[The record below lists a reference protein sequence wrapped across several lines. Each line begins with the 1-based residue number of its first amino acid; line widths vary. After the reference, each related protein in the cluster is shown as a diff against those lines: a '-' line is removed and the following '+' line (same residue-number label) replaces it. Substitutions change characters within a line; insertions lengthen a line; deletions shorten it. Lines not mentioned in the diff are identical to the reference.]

1 MINVI
6 MPSLLTISHT
16 YQTLQLWL
24 ILLSDK
30 LNYIKIILSDNPVSL
45 RSPVNSLVSSE
56 RDCVLHSTPRSG
68 KPLYSHDMF
77 WRTATK
83 TLQKLKSEIEIRN
96 WNCNWNYWLS
106 GNWLGVLWVREA
118 GRWRS
123 CVVCVVLLFPSFTRM
138 SLQSEFL
145 ALDCSSHTGRSDTDQ
160 AVKQF

>member
-6 MPSLLTISHT
+6 MPSLLNISHT

-24 ILLSDK
+24 ILQSDK
-30 LNYIKIILSDNPVSL
+30 LNYIKILLSDNPVNL
-45 RSPVNSLVSSE
+45 RSPVNSLLVIKLSSE

-68 KPLYSHDMF
+68 NPLYSHDMF

-83 TLQKLKSEIEIRN
+83 TL
-96 WNCNWNYWLS
+96 CNWNYWLG
-106 GNWLGVLWVREA
+106 GNWLRGLWVREA

-123 CVVCVVLLFPSFTRM
+123 CVALSLCSSAFSIFHKNEAWR
-138 SLQSEFL
+138 LQSEFL
-145 ALDCSSHTGRSDTDQ
+145 AVLYRSHTGRSDSDQ